1 MPSVQRYQKAGKQSE
16 KQHNKNTWS
25 YIQNS
30 AYDEIFRVW
39 FYYTTIY
46 HKQESCSE
54 FSTAIHNPDCKCIP
68 YKACD
73 QFEPYC
79 NLK

>member
-30 AYDEIFRVW
+30 AYEIFEFGFITQQFITNRSPVLN
-39 FYYTTIY
+39 FLQPFTIQTASAY
-46 HKQESCSE
+46 RTKHVTNLSP
-54 FSTAIHNPDCKCIP
+54 TAI
-68 YKACD
+68 
-73 QFEPYC
+73 
-79 NLK
+79 